1 VGDKEL
7 LPALVVDRKRNAK
20 KAAVRKLFA
29 DEGKGGKQTKLTGGI
44 FGAKHKVRNQVGRS
58 TEGRVDQRALSS
70 LGHTSPS
77 SLLFIG
83 YRKWKGH
90 TSLRLY
96 TSRISNEVHLIT
108 PTS

>member
-1 VGDKEL
+1 VGNKGL
-7 LPALVVDRKRNAK
+7 LPALLVDRKRNAK
-20 KAAVRKLFA
+20 KAAKRKLFA
-29 DEGKGGKQTKLTGGI
+29 DEGKVESRRNEQEEFLVPHT
-44 FGAKHKVRNQVGRS
+44 VRNQVGHS
-58 TEGRVDQRALSS
+58 TEGRVDQKGLSS

-83 YRKWKGH
+83 YKKWKGH
-90 TSLRLY
+90 TSLRSY